1 MNKADEIIAAAKLL
15 RDEGVFDYYECYD
28 VYKPDIRMHIMLM
41 RPDALKDVDGVRMS
55 DDDKTLIYQHDGG
68 EITCILNTVE
78 AAQWREEHPETTIE
92 EDPYEQLTRG

>member
-55 DDDKTLIYQHDGG
+55 DDNKTLIYQHDGG
-68 EITCILNTVE
+68 EITCTLNVAE
-78 AAQWREEHPETTIE
+78 AARWREEHPETE
-92 EDPYEQLTRG
+92 VMNC